1 MTNDKHLWTGMS
13 TLEDFV
19 IGAILSGDDSS
30 VVILLKTLPE
40 EKREKYR
47 EIWKR
52 EKSRISDL
60 KKGQI

>member
-1 MTNDKHLWTGMS
+1 MS